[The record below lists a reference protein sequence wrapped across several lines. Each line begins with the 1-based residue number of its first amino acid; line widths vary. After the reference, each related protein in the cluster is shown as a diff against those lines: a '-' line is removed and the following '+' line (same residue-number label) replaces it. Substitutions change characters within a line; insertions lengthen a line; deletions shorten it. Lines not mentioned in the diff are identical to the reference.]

1 MTELEGQSLGWR
13 LRKDAIP
20 CSILFPTSFGYLR
33 HITNKITGK
42 LIRDRV
48 GNPLLSGSKPEEFR
62 FAKIYNVSDFKEGS
76 T

>member
-1 MTELEGQSLGWR
+1 LG
-13 LRKDAIP
+13 
-20 CSILFPTSFGYLR
+20 

-48 GNPLLSGSKPEEFR
+48 GDPLLSGSKPEEFR